1 LQLLDG
7 LLTLPEALEE
17 QFVDA
22 VEEREDPEMM
32 EQLNSFQRVRL
43 RRETAA
49 IEARAEEKG
58 RVEGSAG
65 ILQAQLLHKFGPL
78 PAWAE
83 ARIRSADT
91 EVLQAWALKALDANH
106 LDAVFE
112 D

>member
-1 LQLLDG
+1 
-7 LLTLPEALEE
+7 ALEE
-17 QFVDA
+17 QFVDE
-22 VEEREDPEMM
+22 VEEREDPEMI

-43 RRETAA
+43 RREKAA
-49 IEARAEEKG
+49 SEEEGLKRG
-58 RVEGSAG
+58 RVEGRLEGSAG

-91 EVLQAWALKALDANH
+91 DVLQVWALKALDASH

>member
-1 LQLLDG
+1 
-7 LLTLPEALEE
+7 TLPEALEE

-43 RRETAA
+43 RREKAA
-49 IEARAEEKG
+49 SEEDGLKRG
-58 RVEGSAG
+58 RLEGSAG

-91 EVLQAWALKALDANH
+91 DVLQAWALKALDAKY
-106 LDAVFE
+106 LETVFE
-112 D
+112 E